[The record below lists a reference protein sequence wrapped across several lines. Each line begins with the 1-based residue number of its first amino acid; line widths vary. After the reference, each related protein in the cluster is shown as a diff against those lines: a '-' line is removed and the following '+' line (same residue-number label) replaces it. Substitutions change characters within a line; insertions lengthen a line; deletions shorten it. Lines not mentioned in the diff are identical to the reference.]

1 MNIPKS
7 FFGTAVME
15 QLILNARYRIKYVS
29 KKKPAILSKIS
40 KSNTSNFTTELLQS
54 ELDQIFIE
62 GVIDQNFLSCL
73 LVLAKQSRHFLPKNA
88 RQRNVRYR

>member
-29 KKKPAILSKIS
+29 RKKPAILSKIS
-40 KSNTSNFTTELLQS
+40 KSNTSNFTTESLQS

-62 GVIDQNFLSCL
+62 GVIDQNFCVL
-73 LVLAKQSRHFLPKNA
+73 LTGYSKTKPTFFT
-88 RQRNVRYR
+88 

>member
-40 KSNTSNFTTELLQS
+40 KSNTSNFTTESLQS

-62 GVIDQNFLSCL
+62 GVIDQNFLCL
-73 LVLAKQSRHFLPKNA
+73 AYWF
-88 RQRNVRYR
+88 